1 MPEIVLRGVRT
12 RNLRG
17 FDVSFP
23 PGSWTHVLGVSGSGK
38 TSLCF
43 HTLHALSQQGFLSAM
58 APAARLLLEDLPRP
72 SLDSSRGLMPTLAL
86 EQGDDRPSARTRA
99 LELAGLEL
107 ALRSL
112 FVACGTAHS
121 PVSGQALR
129 AWQAAQ
135 VADHIV
141 QTHPSERLQVLFP
154 AGGKGRE
161 HWELRGFTRGL
172 AGGFPV
178 ELGEALPDGAGLDWI
193 VADRLVAE
201 GRHRLRIGEA
211 VRLAF
216 ASAQGRA
223 AIQVLPREGSPILLE
238 FPDHPHCPDGGGDVP
253 RASMGAFSPNTGAGA
268 CRACSG
274 TGADGAQPC
283 AACHGSGLGAVAQ
296 WYRLGGLTMPQLLE
310 STFEEMAG
318 WLERSGLPGDPRE
331 AVSQTASDLRG
342 RLECLR
348 RLGLG
353 YLQAGRRAPTLS
365 YGELHRLRLVQLT
378 GAPLSGVCYVLD
390 EPSTGLHPQDA
401 LRLRDHLRGLV
412 ELGNT
417 LVVVDHRLRDL
428 HGDRVI
434 EIGPGSG
441 QHGGELV
448 FEGTL
453 AEHAEGATPGAVWR
467 QRTIAPSSFVP
478 EDFLRLDGAC
488 GRNLRA
494 ARLEVALGGITGVC
508 GPSGAGK
515 STLVLETLVPALRA
529 RLGAAVPGLPFGSL
543 GGGESLEAVE
553 VVDPSDESVVN
564 VRSMVATLAGV
575 LDPLRSLMAALPAAK
590 AQGFAASRF
599 SPNLKGGRCE
609 TCQGTGR
616 LRVDLPYLPVSW
628 SECPQCGGLR
638 FSPEVLEIR
647 WRGLNLG
654 QILSMSCEEALER
667 FLAHPPLRAV
677 LEPLVTA
684 GLGYLPLGFP
694 ASGLSGGELARLRL
708 CAPLAR
714 KVRPTLFVLE
724 EPSRGLHPADTQVL
738 FELLRS
744 LVRQGHAVLAV
755 SHDPGFLARCDW
767 LCELGPGAAQEGG
780 RTMACGTPLAV
791 AAGTT
796 ATADALRREL
806 GEPPG

>member
-23 PGSWTHVLGVSGSGK
+23 PGSWTHVVGVSGSGK

-43 HTLHALSQQGFLSAM
+43 HTLHALSQQSFLSAM

-72 SLDSSRGLMPTLAL
+72 RLDSSHGLMPTLAL
-86 EQGDDRPSARTRA
+86 EQGDQRPSARTRA

-107 ALRSL
+107 PLRSL
-112 FVACGTAHS
+112 FVACGIAHS
-121 PVSGQALR
+121 PVSGRSLQ

-135 VADHIV
+135 VADHLV
-141 QTHPSERLQVLFP
+141 ELYPSARLQVLFP
-154 AGGKGRE
+154 AGAKGPG

-172 AGGFPV
+172 AGEGTV
-178 ELGEALPDGAGLDWI
+178 ELGEAFPAEATLDWI
-193 VADRLVAE
+193 VVDRLVAE
-201 GRHRLRIGEA
+201 GKYRLRIGEA

-216 ASAQGRA
+216 SSADGQAGV
-223 AIQVLPREGSPILLE
+223 QVLGREGEPILLE
-238 FPDHPHCPDGGGDVP
+238 FADHPHCPDGGGDVP
-253 RASMGAFSPNTGAGA
+253 QASMGAFSPNTGLGA
-268 CRACSG
+268 CKTCSG
-274 TGADGAQPC
+274 TGTEGVQPC
-283 AACHGSGLGAVAQ
+283 AVCHGSGLGSVAS
-296 WYRLGGLTMPQLLE
+296 WYRLGGRTMPQLLE
-310 STFEEMAG
+310 STFLAMAQ
-318 WLERSGLPGDPRE
+318 WLEQSGLLTDPRE
-331 AVSQTASDLRG
+331 AVSQTADDLRR
-342 RLECLR
+342 RLECLQ

-365 YGELHRLRLVQLT
+365 FGELHRLRLVQLT

-401 LRLRDHLRGLV
+401 LRLRDHLRALV

-441 QHGGELV
+441 LHGGALV
-448 FEGTL
+448 FQGALAQYAEGSTPGSVWLQRTL
-453 AEHAEGATPGAVWR
+453 A
-467 QRTIAPSSFVP
+467 PSAFVP
-478 EDFLRLDGAC
+478 ERFLRLEGAC
-488 GRNLRA
+488 GRNLREA
-494 ARLEVALGGITGVC
+494 QLDVASGGITGVC

-515 STLVLETLVPALRA
+515 STLVMETLVPALRA
-529 RLGAAVPGLPFGSL
+529 RLGTAVPGLAFGSL
-543 GGGESLEAVE
+543 VGGEAFEAVE

-564 VRSMVATLAGV
+564 VRSLVATLAGI
-575 LDPLRSLMAALPAAK
+575 LDPLRSLMASLPASK

-616 LRVDLPYLPVSW
+616 LRVDLPYLPASW
-628 SECPQCGGLR
+628 SECPQCRGMR

-654 QILSMSCEEALER
+654 QILSMSCEDALEK

-694 ASGLSGGELARLRL
+694 ASELSGGELARLRL
-708 CAPLAR
+708 CMPLAR
-714 KVRPTLFVLE
+714 KGRPTLFVLE

-738 FELLRS
+738 FELLRG
-744 LVRQGHAVLAV
+744 LVRQGHAVLAI

-767 LCELGPGAAQEGG
+767 LCELGPGAAQAGG
-780 RTMACGTPLAV
+780 QTVASATPAV
-791 AAGTT
+791 IAAGTT
-796 ATADALRREL
+796 ATANALRREL
-806 GEPPG
+806 GEPPR

>member
-23 PGSWTHVLGVSGSGK
+23 PGSWTHVVGVSGSGK

-43 HTLHALSQQGFLSAM
+43 HTLHALSQQSFLSAM
-58 APAARLLLEDLPRP
+58 APAARILLEDLPRP
-72 SLDSSRGLMPTLAL
+72 RLDSSHGLMPTLAL
-86 EQGDDRPSARTRA
+86 EQGDLRPSARTRA

-107 ALRSL
+107 PLRSL
-112 FVACGTAHS
+112 FVACGIAHS
-121 PVSGQALR
+121 PVSGKALR

-135 VADHIV
+135 VADHLV
-141 QTHPSERLQVLFP
+141 EMYPSARLQVLFR
-154 AGGKGRE
+154 AGGKERE

-172 AGGFPV
+172 AGGIPV
-178 ELGEALPDGAGLDWI
+178 ELGEALLVEATLDWI
-193 VADRLVAE
+193 VVDRLVAE
-201 GRHRLRIGEA
+201 GKYRLRIGEA

-216 ASAQGRA
+216 ASAEGQAGV
-223 AIQVLPREGSPILLE
+223 QVLGREGEPILLE
-238 FPDHPHCPDGGGDVP
+238 FADHPHCPDGGGDVP
-253 RASMGAFSPNTGAGA
+253 QASMGAFSPNAVAGA
-268 CRACSG
+268 CLACSG

-283 AACHGSGLGAVAQ
+283 VVCHGSGLGSVAS
-296 WYRLGGLTMPQLLE
+296 WYRLGGRTMPQLLE
-310 STFEEMAG
+310 STFLAMAQ
-318 WLERSGLPGDPRE
+318 WLEQSGLLTDPRE
-331 AVSQTASDLRG
+331 AVSQTAADLRR
-342 RLECLR
+342 RLECLQ

-365 YGELHRLRLVQLT
+365 FGELHRLRLVQLT

-390 EPSTGLHPQDA
+390 EPSTGLHPEDA
-401 LRLRDHLRGLV
+401 LRLRDHLRDLV

-441 QHGGELV
+441 LHGGALV
-448 FEGTL
+448 FQGAL
-453 AEHAEGATPGAVWR
+453 AQYAEGSAPGAAWL
-467 QRTIAPSSFVP
+467 QRTLAPSSFVP
-478 EDFLRLDGAC
+478 ERFLRLEGAC
-488 GRNLRA
+488 GRNLRE

-515 STLVLETLVPALRA
+515 STLVMETLVPALRT
-529 RLGAAVPGLPFGSL
+529 RLGAVAPGLPFGSL
-543 GGGESLEAVE
+543 VGGETFEAVE
-553 VVDPSDESVVN
+553 VVDPSDETIVN
-564 VRSMVATLAGV
+564 VRSMVATLAGI
-575 LDPLRSLMAALPAAK
+575 LDPLRSLMASLPASK

-628 SECPQCGGLR
+628 SECPQCRGMR

-654 QILSMSCEEALER
+654 QILSMNCEEALEK

-694 ASGLSGGELARLRL
+694 ASELSGGELARLRL
-708 CAPLAR
+708 CMPLSR
-714 KVRPTLFVLE
+714 KGRPTLFVLE

-738 FELLRS
+738 FELLRG
-744 LVRQGHAVLAV
+744 LVRQGHAVLAI

-780 RTMACGTPLAV
+780 RTVASGKPSTI

-796 ATADALRREL
+796 ATANALRREL
-806 GEPPG
+806 GEPPR